1 MHTLFS
7 CIPILGTVLLL
18 GFLFF
23 FPSRAFSCTMDGL
36 ILWYQT
42 ILPTLAPF
50 LLLTIFL
57 RKCLPGNHKGL
68 AILGLFCGCPAGAAI
83 LAGLIK
89 ENRLT
94 VPEGQFFLSF
104 TNNASPVFILHYVS
118 SILLSSPDKALFYWC
133 VCVLS
138 SVLSAFLLCP
148 PRKWKASQKNS
159 PASQPVNRRQSQ
171 PAKAAPSVS
180 VRFSSSFG
188 FLDDSITETAAILV
202 KIGGYI
208 ILFSILNGMLLLL
221 PFIPDFPKILC
232 SGFLEMTTGLKLLA
246 ACPLSPEA
254 RTVLSLMLCSFG
266 GLSTLAQTQGVIK
279 GSGLSIHTCLHTR
292 LLQSFLTGLFIFLH
306 LYAVK

>member
-1 MHTLFS
+1 MRTLFS

-57 RKCLPGNHKGL
+57 RKCLPGNQKGL
-68 AILGLFCGCPAGAAI
+68 AFLGLFCGCPAGAAI
-83 LAGLIK
+83 LTGLIK

-148 PRKWKASQKNS
+148 PRKWKASP
-159 PASQPVNRRQSQ
+159 PARPQAFRQSRQ
-171 PAKAAPSVS
+171 AVPPSVS
-180 VRFSSSFG
+180 SRLSSSFG
-188 FLDDSITETAAILV
+188 FLDASITEAAAILV

-208 ILFSILNGMLLLL
+208 ILFSILSGMLLLL

-232 SGFLEMTTGLKLLA
+232 SGVLEMTTGLKLLA
-246 ACPLSPEA
+246 ACPLSYEA
-254 RTVLSLMLCSFG
+254 RTILSLMLCSFG
-266 GLSTLAQTQGVIK
+266 GLSTLAQTQGVIR
-279 GSGLSIHTCLHTR
+279 GSGLSIHTCLHAR